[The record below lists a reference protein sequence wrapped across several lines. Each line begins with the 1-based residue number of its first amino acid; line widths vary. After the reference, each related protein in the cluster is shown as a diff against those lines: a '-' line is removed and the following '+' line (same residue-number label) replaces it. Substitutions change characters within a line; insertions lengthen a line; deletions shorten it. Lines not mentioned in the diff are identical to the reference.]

1 MSNFSVINRYEK
13 VLSVFQNIQALIGI
27 IGITCNCLAICVF
40 KRKRLKTK
48 TYSSYWIVIALF
60 ETLILLHTFRHW
72 AKYIL
77 KVDIDLISPFFC
89 RFNEYQP
96 YVFGTVCILLK
107 CIITLDRFFVIVY
120 PNRFAILRKRSFQ
133 AALISL
139 IIAFSLLV
147 NISLPLNY
155 RLIVRNETLTCHIP
169 IDAFKLHSTLVL
181 SIVLCVN
188 VIINPILDFKII
200 YHIVTSR
207 LNARRRN
214 KVTVVDRQFAI
225 SAITINILSLI
236 IRLPFLIGNL
246 FSARFHN
253 EPDKMELIFTVC
265 LTISLVQII
274 DIFLVNL
281 IVNSLFRQE
290 FMSMIRFNKFSNI
303 TREEKDLLMTSIKT
317 SSSRKCS
324 RKQSIVNKT
333 SVNVKDVKIII
344 VL

>member
-1 MSNFSVINRYEK
+1 MSNSSVINRYEK

-27 IGITCNCLAICVF
+27 IGILCNCLAICVF
-40 KRKRLKTK
+40 RRKRLKTK
-48 TYSSYWIVIALF
+48 TYSSYWIITASF
-60 ETLILLHTFRHW
+60 EILLLLHTFRHW

-77 KVDIDLISPFFC
+77 KIDIDLLSPIFC

-96 YVFGTVCILLK
+96 YAFGTVCILVK

-133 AALISL
+133 AVLISL
-139 IIAFSLLV
+139 IITFSLLV
-147 NISLPLNY
+147 NITLPLNY
-155 RLIVRNETLTCHIP
+155 RLIVRNGTLICHIP
-169 IDAFKLHSTLVL
+169 IDAFKAHSTVAL
-181 SIVLCVN
+181 SIVLCIN

-200 YHIVTSR
+200 YHIVTAR
-207 LNARRRN
+207 FNARRRN

-225 SAITINILSLI
+225 SAITINIFSLI

-246 FSARFHN
+246 FSTRFHN
-253 EPDKMELIFTVC
+253 EPDKMEVIFTVC

-290 FMSMIRFNKFSNI
+290 FMSMIRFNKFINI
-303 TREEKDLLMTSIKT
+303 TREEKDLLMTPIKT
-317 SSSRKCS
+317 SSSRRCS
-324 RKQSIVNKT
+324 RNQSIVNRT
-333 SVNVKDVKIII
+333 SVKDVKIII